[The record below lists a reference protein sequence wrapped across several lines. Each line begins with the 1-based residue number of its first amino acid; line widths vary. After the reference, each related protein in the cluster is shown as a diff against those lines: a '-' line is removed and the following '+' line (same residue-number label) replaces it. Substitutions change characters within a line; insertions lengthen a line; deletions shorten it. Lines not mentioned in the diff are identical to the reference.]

1 MSVILHCLGICK
13 LVQKPVHGFSVRKH
27 TFRNSQK
34 HIVFSCSRP
43 SQNQNPGS
51 FSPIC
56 IPGTRNPAFVIFTTQ
71 VSFFHLVCPGFQ
83 ESQPAALPIQK
94 NTRNSQYSA
103 CKKTPA
109 EHSSPQI
116 SQPLSHDSHK
126 HSFSNA
132 CQKEHS
138 KYCHGQLL

>member
-34 HIVFSCSRP
+34 HIVFLQQAF
-43 SQNQNPGS
+43 QNQNPGVS
-51 FSPIC
+51 ARYC

-83 ESQPAALPIQK
+83 ESQSAALPIQK

-103 CKKTPA
+103 N
-109 EHSSPQI
+109 SPLVIWNSNPVSTFSPSI
-116 SQPLSHDSHK
+116 SFPSFYVMPLV
-126 HSFSNA
+126 FS
-132 CQKEHS
+132 
-138 KYCHGQLL
+138 

>member
-71 VSFFHLVCPGFQ
+71 VSFSTLYALGFRNPSLLHCQYRRIHETASIPPIHLWSSGIPTLFQ
-83 ESQPAALPIQK
+83 PSLLP
-94 NTRNSQYSA
+94 SLS
-103 CKKTPA
+103 
-109 EHSSPQI
+109 
-116 SQPLSHDSHK
+116 PLSMSCLW
-126 HSFSNA
+126 FSVNA
-132 CQKEHS
+132 FLHCTI
-138 KYCHGQLL
+138 

>member
-83 ESQPAALPIQK
+83 ESQSAALPIQK

-103 CKKTPA
+103 N
-109 EHSSPQI
+109 SPLVIWNSNPVSTFSPSI
-116 SQPLSHDSHK
+116 SFPSFYVMPLV
-126 HSFSNA
+126 FS
-132 CQKEHS
+132 
-138 KYCHGQLL
+138 